1 VIELVV
7 IGTSAGGLAALN
19 ALFCDLG
26 PHHPL
31 PFAIVQHRGLE
42 APDDLA
48 SVMSRSIS
56 RPILEV
62 QDKQPITRG
71 RIHLAPS
78 DYHLLVDRT
87 HFALSTDP
95 RVNSARPSID
105 VLFES
110 AAQFYRDRLLALV
123 LTGASSDGA
132 RGAARVRALGGHVIV
147 QDPDEAEVPL
157 MPRSALP
164 HANHVFTL
172 AQMARHLQL
181 IAGETLIASQ

>member
-1 VIELVV
+1 VIDLVV
-7 IGTSAGGLAALN
+7 IGTSAGGLDALN
-19 ALFCDLG
+19 ALFRDLG

-48 SVMSRSIS
+48 SVMRRSIAL
-56 RPILEV
+56 PIVEV
-62 QDKQPITRG
+62 EDKRPITRG
-71 RIHLAPS
+71 CIHLAPS

-110 AAQFYRDRLLALV
+110 AAQSFRHRLLALV

-147 QDPDEAEVPL
+147 QDPEEAEVPM

-164 HANHVFTL
+164 YANHVSTL
-172 AQMARHLQL
+172 AQIARHLQL
-181 IAGETLIASQ
+181 IAGEALLATQ